1 MALTTY
7 AELQSAVADW
17 VNRTDLAAR
26 IPDFIALTEASLNRD
41 LRTQDMMASA
51 TVSAVAGNGTVAL
64 PAGVV
69 ELRNVVLEANPK
81 VVLAFSSQ
89 QDLDRRYATAV
100 SGRPAVYAVSGRT
113 LELRPL
119 PDSDYDMALTY
130 YTSIPALSDT
140 VTSNWVLQSHPDLY
154 LYGALVQAS
163 PYLGEDA
170 RAAVWA
176 GLYARALEALDSTD
190 TRAQWAGSPIT
201 MQVTAATP

>member
-17 VNRTDLAAR
+17 VNRTDLTAR

-89 QDLDRRYATAV
+89 QDLDRRYAAAV

-119 PDSDYDMALTY
+119 PDSDYDIALTY

-140 VTSNWVLQSHPDLY
+140 VTSNWVLQAHPDLY

-190 TRAQWAGSPIT
+190 TRAQWAGSPIA